1 MKLHLL
7 TNRFFW
13 NDIEWKIRNFFFPQT
28 KWLRKLIGRGYCE
41 PQWLIQ
47 NVLFATLVNFVE
59 EEDGL
64 NAILNYT
71 IAEESLKND
80 YISQEYIDFREPIRK
95 QIESVYNYIKNT
107 RPQLE
112 IKKDSLYPKYRS
124 DKTKLSDWLIP
135 IEDGQKGYRMT
146 SCEERY
152 GMSYE
157 EAYGPVN
164 DLEEEIKALDTF
176 YLKVII
182 DNREA
187 LWS

>member
-41 PQWLIQ
+41 PFWIIE

-64 NAILNYT
+64 NAILNYA
-71 IAEESLKND
+71 IAEDSLKND
-80 YISQEYIDFREPIRK
+80 YITQEYIDFRKPIR
-95 QIESVYNYIKNT
+95 QQVEAAYNYIKIV
-107 RPQLE
+107 RPRME
-112 IKKDSLYPKYRS
+112 IEMESLYPKS
-124 DKTKLSDWLIP
+124 NKSFKDCFAP
-135 IEDGQKGYRMT
+135 IEGSTDRRML
-146 SCEERY
+146 SCEEQY
-152 GMSYE
+152 GMSYQ

-176 YLKVII
+176 YLKIII

>member
-41 PQWLIQ
+41 PQWLIE

-59 EEDGL
+59 EQDGL
-64 NAILNYT
+64 NAILNYDV
-71 IAEESLKND
+71 ARESLRD
-80 YISQEYIDFREPIRK
+80 GHITQDYIDFREPIRK
-95 QIESVYNYIKNT
+95 QVEAAYCYIKAT

-112 IKKDSLYPKYRS
+112 IKRDSLYPKSNVPFSELFVPIKDSTYR
-124 DKTKLSDWLIP
+124 
-135 IEDGQKGYRMT
+135 RMLT
-146 SCEERY
+146 CEEQY
-152 GMSYE
+152 GMSYQ

>member
-13 NDIEWKIRNFFFPQT
+13 SDIEWKIRNFFFPQT

-41 PQWLIQ
+41 PQWLIE
-47 NVLFATLVNFVE
+47 NVLFATLVHFVE
-59 EEDGL
+59 EENGL
-64 NAILNYT
+64 NAILDFDM
-71 IAEESLKND
+71 AEDSLKNG
-80 YISQEYIDFREPIRK
+80 YITQDYIDFRKPIR
-95 QIESVYNYIKNT
+95 QQVEAAYNYIKVV
-107 RPQLE
+107 RPQME
-112 IKKDSLYPKYRS
+112 MERDSLYPKCRA
-124 DKTKLSDWLIP
+124 DKTEISDWLVP
-135 IEDGQKGYRMT
+135 HESGKNYRLT

-164 DLEEEIKALDTF
+164 DMEEEIKALDTF

-182 DNREA
+182 DNRES

>member
-1 MKLHLL
+1 MNLHLL

-13 NDIEWKIRNFFFPQT
+13 SDIEWKIRNFFFPQT

-41 PQWLIQ
+41 PQWLIE
-47 NVLFATLVNFVE
+47 NVLFATLVHFVE

-64 NAILNYT
+64 NAILNYD

-80 YISQEYIDFREPIRK
+80 YITQGYIDSREPIR
-95 QIESVYNYIKNT
+95 QQVEAAYNYIKIV
-107 RPQLE
+107 RPRME
-112 IKKDSLYPKYRS
+112 IEMESLYPKS
-124 DKTKLSDWLIP
+124 NKSFNELFVP
-135 IEDGQKGYRMT
+135 IEGSTDKRML
-146 SCEERY
+146 SCEEQY
-152 GMSYE
+152 GMSYD

-182 DNREA
+182 DNRES